1 MVKSIGR
8 YEVVRRLGAGAGGV
22 AYQARDTRLLRPV
35 VLKVL
40 RRGGASG
47 EQLEKKLLREAR
59 LASAIEHPNVC
70 SIYEVGDTDG
80 QAFIAMQ
87 FVPGRTLEEMVA
99 AGPLT
104 LELALSVGIQIA
116 DGLAAAH
123 ALEIVH
129 RDLKPTNVM
138 LTDGGL
144 VKILDFGLAR
154 HQTRDSTLAR
164 DWSLPRRA
172 SSRGGTAAYMAP
184 EQFVT
189 GTSSER
195 SDIFA
200 LGVILYQMTTGFHPF
215 RAPGAHQAQVV
226 RDIQYREPDPL
237 RRIRPELPVELESVV
252 LKALAKNPAERF
264 GSAAEVREALRTLVK
279 ALQIDAGLVP
289 GATAALPRG
298 GERRTGA
305 LSMLAERFMRM
316 GSAPPPNSIA
326 VLPFR
331 NASPEEPSAFY
342 GLALAD
348 AIAARLARLPS
359 VVVRTQGS
367 STAPPEDL
375 VRAGREMRV
384 SHVLGGTY
392 LRGGEGFSLS
402 WQLLDVETRTLEK
415 GGSIA
420 VESLDL
426 VAVQN
431 EIAEQVFASLRGG
444 GAAQPRSPAGG
455 HAPLDG
461 ETSELY
467 LEARALLSKFALRSS
482 SREDLFKAQD
492 KLASVLERRP
502 GFAPAHSALGVAH
515 LNFVRKG
522 FGGRIHLM
530 AAQKCFEAALE
541 RDPGLVEADL
551 YGAYTFL
558 ARGEKESARHAL
570 HRLLTSAPND
580 FEVRI
585 VAGVILRLDGLYD
598 AALEQFGA
606 ALALDPARAV
616 LIYDHRAR
624 LYHYQ
629 GQLELAM
636 QEIQKGLVLEPRHLM
651 LRTSLGYLE
660 FRQGDVRRARE
671 TLEAVLAEHPDL
683 PILTPTLG
691 LCRLADGDG
700 EAARAL
706 VTEEVLTAAD
716 ADGEMAYRLAT
727 FFAYDGDA
735 FEALHWLRKAI
746 YLGNENHPWFA
757 HNPAWS
763 SLRGDEKLER
773 ILADLERTWRTRR
786 RRWEPYLQSLGQ
798 GPV

>member
-1 MVKSIGR
+1 MIGR
-8 YEVVRRLGAGAGGV
+8 YEVVRRLGSGSGGV

-40 RRGGASG
+40 RKDGTSG
-47 EQLEKKLLREAR
+47 EQVEKRLLREAR

-70 SIYEVGDTDG
+70 SIYEVGDDVEG
-80 QAFIAMQ
+80 DAFIAMQ
-87 FVPGRTLEEMVA
+87 YVPGRTLEEMVGS
-99 AGPLT
+99 GPLT

-123 ALEIVH
+123 ALGIVH
-129 RDLKPTNVM
+129 RDLKPSNVM

-144 VKILDFGLAR
+144 IKILDFGLAR
-154 HQTRDSTLAR
+154 QRTEAADLAR
-164 DWSLPRRA
+164 DWSVPRRA

-215 RAPGAHQAQVV
+215 RLPGTHQAQVV
-226 RDIQYREPDPL
+226 RDIQYRDPDPP
-237 RRIRPELPVELESVV
+237 RRLRPELPAELEGVV
-252 LKALAKNPAERF
+252 LKALAKNPADRF
-264 GSAAEVREALRTLVK
+264 ASAAEVREALRTLVK
-279 ALQIDAGLVP
+279 ALRVDAAVAP
-289 GATAALPRG
+289 GSSAPTRG
-298 GERRTGA
+298 PDRRTGA
-305 LSMLAERFMRM
+305 LSMLAERFMRL

-326 VLPFR
+326 VVPFR
-331 NASPEEPSAFY
+331 DGAPGEASAFY

-348 AIAARLARLPS
+348 AIAARVARLPS
-359 VVVRTQGS
+359 VLVRAPGS
-367 STAPPEDL
+367 VSTPPEDL
-375 VRAGREMRV
+375 TRAGREMFV

-392 LRGGEGFSLS
+392 LRGAGGFSLN
-402 WQLLDVETRTLEK
+402 WQLIDVETRTVEK
-415 GGSIA
+415 GGSIE

-444 GAAQPRSPAGG
+444 GAAPQRSPGAPQ
-455 HAPLDG
+455 APLDG
-461 ETSELY
+461 EASELY

-482 SREDLFKAQD
+482 SREDLYKAQD
-492 KLASVLERRP
+492 KLATVLERHPR
-502 GFAPAHSALGVAH
+502 FAPAHSALGVTH
-515 LNFVRKG
+515 LNFVRRG
-522 FGGRIHLM
+522 SGGRIHLM

-541 RDPGLVEADL
+541 SDPGLIEAGL

-570 HRLLTSAPND
+570 HRLLAAAPND

-585 VAGVILRLDGLYD
+585 VAGIVLRLDGLYEES
-598 AALEQFGA
+598 LRQFGA

-629 GQLELAM
+629 GQLELAA

-660 FRQGDVRRARE
+660 FRQGDARLARE
-671 TLEAVLAEHPDL
+671 TLEAVLAEQPDL

-691 LCRLADGDG
+691 LCRLAAGDPAG
-700 EAARAL
+700 ARAL
-706 VTEEVLTAAD
+706 ITEEVLTAAD
-716 ADGEMAYRLAT
+716 ADGEMAYRLGT

-763 SLRGDEKLER
+763 RLRGDEKLDR
-773 ILADLERTWRTRR
+773 ILADLERTWRARK
-786 RRWEPYLQSLGQ
+786 RRWEQYFKGLGRA
-798 GPV
+798 G